1 MVDKIAAQFHPK
13 IIVPDH
19 SPVGDAS
26 LITETRAFMATL
38 TARIAALKAEGK
50 SAEEAGKI
58 VTAEMQAKYPDW
70 GSLNR
75 LQLGV
80 THAYAQ

>member
-1 MVDKIAAQFHPK
+1 MVDKIVAQIHPK
-13 IIVPDH
+13 IVVPDH

-26 LITETRAFMATL
+26 LVTETRAFMTDL
-38 TARIAALKAEGK
+38 TARIEALKAEGK
-50 SAEEAGKI
+50 TAEETGKI

-70 GSLNR
+70 GSLAR

-80 THAYAQ
+80 THTYAQ